1 MKLSSEQLELILEII
16 DRGNFS
22 AAARALNRV
31 PSAVSMAIANLEAE
45 LNLQLLERSKNHLA
59 PTEVALSIEPHARL
73 IVTKLRQLEMHL
85 TELSTGLETSLSIG
99 IAADVNQKFLL
110 AGIKQLIQHYP
121 LLNIEM
127 VSAPQQELKTRLHNN
142 EIDLYIAYSS
152 SQLDSNER
160 FRLLRMEQFVAAV
173 SLKDA
178 QQLKAHNKNEL
189 TMLSEL
195 RQIIVASKHY
205 PLPDSRV
212 LVSDSCWYSD
222 SLSMAIDM
230 VEKGLGWGN
239 FPLSVVQEHF
249 AKQRLVRLAFL
260 DTTNGLDMPIHAIWP
275 SYKPLSKSM
284 QLLIELW
291 QKQTDSK

>member
-1 MKLSSEQLELILEII
+1 MKLNSEQLELILEII

-45 LNLQLLERSKNHLA
+45 LNLKLFERSKNHLA

-73 IVTKLRQLEMHL
+73 IVTKLRQLDLHL
-85 TELSTGLETSLSIG
+85 TELSTGLETSLCIG

-110 AGIKQLIQHYP
+110 AGIEQLIQRYP
-121 LLNIEM
+121 LLNIEI

-152 SQLDSNER
+152 SQLDNNER
-160 FRLLRMEQFVAAV
+160 FRLLGMEQFVAAV
-173 SLKDA
+173 SPKDA

-212 LVSDSCWYSD
+212 LVSDSYWYSD
-222 SLSMAIDM
+222 NLSMAIDM
-230 VEKGLGWGN
+230 VEQGLGWGN
-239 FPLSVVQEHF
+239 FPLSVVQTHF
-249 AKQRLVRLAFL
+249 AKQSLVRLAFL
-260 DTTNGLDMPIHAIWP
+260 DTTNRLDMPIHAIWP
-275 SYKPLSKSM
+275 AYKPLSKSM

-291 QKQTDSK
+291 EKQIHRA

>member
-45 LNLQLLERSKNHLA
+45 LNLQLFERSKNHLA

-230 VEKGLGWGN
+230 VEQGLGWGN

>member
-45 LNLQLLERSKNHLA
+45 LNLKLFERSKNHLA

-99 IAADVNQKFLL
+99 IAADVNQKFLF
-110 AGIKQLIQHYP
+110 AGIEQLIQHYP

-173 SLKDA
+173 SPKDA
-178 QQLKAHNKNEL
+178 LQLKAHNKNEL

-230 VEKGLGWGN
+230 VEQGLGWGN

-260 DTTNGLDMPIHAIWP
+260 DTTNGLDMPIHVIWP

-291 QKQTDSK
+291 QKQIDIK

>member
-1 MKLSSEQLELILEII
+1 MKLNREQLELILEII

-45 LNLQLLERSKNHLA
+45 LNLKLFERSKNHLE

-73 IVTKLRQLEMHL
+73 IVTKMRQLDMHL
-85 TELSTGLETSLSIG
+85 TELSTGLETRISIG
-99 IAADVNQKFLL
+99 IAADMNQRYLL
-110 AGIKQLIQHYP
+110 AGVEQLIQLYP

-127 VSAPQQELKTRLHNN
+127 VCAPQQELKARLQNN

-152 SQLDSNER
+152 SELDKNER
-160 FRLLRMEQFVAAV
+160 FRLLGVEKFVAAI
-173 SLKDA
+173 SPKDA
-178 QQLKAHNKNEL
+178 QQLKDHDKNEL

-205 PLPDSRV
+205 PLPDRRV
-212 LVSDSCWYSD
+212 LVSDAYWYSD
-222 SLSMAIDM
+222 NLAMAINM
-230 VEKGLGWGN
+230 VEQGMGWGN
-239 FPLSVVQEHF
+239 FPLSIVSEHF
-249 AKQRLVRLAFL
+249 SKQSLIRLEFS

-275 SYKPLSKSM
+275 SYKPLSKTLQRLI
-284 QLLIELW
+284 QLWE
-291 QKQTDSK
+291 KQI

>member
-1 MKLSSEQLELILEII
+1 MKLSREQLELILEII

-31 PSAVSMAIANLEAE
+31 PSAVSMSIANLEAE
-45 LNLQLLERSKNHLA
+45 LNLKLFERSKNHLA

-73 IVTKLRQLEMHL
+73 ILTKLRQLDLHL
-85 TELSTGLETSLSIG
+85 TELSTGLETNLCIG

-110 AGIKQLIQHYP
+110 AGIEQLIQRYP

-152 SQLDSNER
+152 SQLDNNER
-160 FRLLRMEQFVAAV
+160 FRLLGMEQFVAAV
-173 SLKDA
+173 SPKDA

-195 RQIIVASKHY
+195 RQIIVASKQY

-212 LVSDSCWYSD
+212 LVSDAYWYSD

-230 VEKGLGWGN
+230 VEQGLGWGN
-239 FPLSVVQEHF
+239 FPLSVVQAHF
-249 AKQRLVRLAFL
+249 AKQSLVRLAFL

-275 SYKPLSKSM
+275 AYKPLSKSM
-284 QLLIELW
+284 QCLIELW
-291 QKQTDSK
+291 EKQINLA

>member
-31 PSAVSMAIANLEAE
+31 TSAVSMAIANLEAE
-45 LNLQLLERSKNHLA
+45 LNLQLFERSKNHLA

>member
-45 LNLQLLERSKNHLA
+45 LNLKLFERSKNHLA
-59 PTEVALSIEPHARL
+59 PTEIALSIEPHARL
-73 IVTKLRQLEMHL
+73 IVTKLRQLDLHL
-85 TELSTGLETSLSIG
+85 TELSTGLETSLCIG

-110 AGIKQLIQHYP
+110 AGIEQLIQRYT
-121 LLNIEM
+121 LLNIEI

-152 SQLDSNER
+152 SQLDNNER
-160 FRLLRMEQFVAAV
+160 FRLLGMEQFVAAV
-173 SLKDA
+173 SPKDA

-212 LVSDSCWYSD
+212 LVSDSYWYSD
-222 SLSMAIDM
+222 NLSMAIDM
-230 VEKGLGWGN
+230 VEQGLGWGN
-239 FPLSVVQEHF
+239 FPLSVVQTHF
-249 AKQRLVRLAFL
+249 AKQSLVRLAFL

-275 SYKPLSKSM
+275 AYKPLSKSM

-291 QKQTDSK
+291 EKQINSK

>member
-45 LNLQLLERSKNHLA
+45 LNLQLFERSKNHLA

-99 IAADVNQKFLL
+99 ISADVNQKFLL
-110 AGIKQLIQHYP
+110 AGIEQLIQYYP

-127 VSAPQQELKTRLHNN
+127 VNAPQQELKTRLHNN

-230 VEKGLGWGN
+230 VEQGLGWGN

>member
-45 LNLQLLERSKNHLA
+45 LNLQLFERSKNHLA

>member
-1 MKLSSEQLELILEII
+1 MKLNREQLELILEIM

-45 LNLQLLERSKNHLA
+45 LNLKLFERSKNHLTA
-59 PTEVALSIEPHARL
+59 TEVALSIEPHARL
-73 IVTKLRQLEMHL
+73 ILTKLGQLDLHL
-85 TELSTGLETSLSIG
+85 TELSTGLETSLCIG

-110 AGIKQLIQHYP
+110 AGIEQLIQRYP
-121 LLNIEM
+121 LLNIDM

-152 SQLDSNER
+152 SQLDNNER
-160 FRLLRMEQFVAAV
+160 FRLLGIEQFVAAV
-173 SLKDA
+173 SPKDA
-178 QQLKAHNKNEL
+178 QKLKAQNKNEL

-222 SLSMAIDM
+222 NLSIAIDM
-230 VEKGLGWGN
+230 VEQGLGWGN
-239 FPLSVVQEHF
+239 FPLSVVQTHF

-275 SYKPLSKSM
+275 AYKPLSKSM

-291 QKQTDSK
+291 EKQIHRA

>member
-1 MKLSSEQLELILEII
+1 MKLNREQLELILEII

-45 LNLQLLERSKNHLA
+45 LNLKLFERSKNHLE

-73 IVTKLRQLEMHL
+73 IVTKMRQLDMHL
-85 TELSTGLETSLSIG
+85 TELSTGLETRISIG
-99 IAADVNQKFLL
+99 IAADMNQRYLL
-110 AGIKQLIQHYP
+110 AGVEQLIQLYP

-127 VSAPQQELKTRLHNN
+127 VCAPQQELKARLQNN

-152 SQLDSNER
+152 SELDKNER
-160 FRLLRMEQFVAAV
+160 FRLLGVEKFVAAI
-173 SLKDA
+173 SPKDA
-178 QQLKAHNKNEL
+178 QQLKDHDKNEL

-205 PLPDSRV
+205 PLPDRRV
-212 LVSDSCWYSD
+212 LVSDAYWYSD
-222 SLSMAIDM
+222 NLAMAINM
-230 VEKGLGWGN
+230 VEQGMGWGN
-239 FPLSVVQEHF
+239 FPLSIVSEHF
-249 AKQRLVRLAFL
+249 SKQSLIRLEFS

-275 SYKPLSKSM
+275 SYKPLSKTLQHLI
-284 QLLIELW
+284 QLWE
-291 QKQTDSK
+291 KQI